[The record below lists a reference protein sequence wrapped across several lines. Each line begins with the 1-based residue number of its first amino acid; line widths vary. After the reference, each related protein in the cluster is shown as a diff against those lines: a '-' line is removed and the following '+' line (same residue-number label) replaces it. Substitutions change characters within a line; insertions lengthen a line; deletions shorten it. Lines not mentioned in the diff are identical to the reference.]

1 MKRLERT
8 EIQQREGVSDP
19 IGVLK
24 DILKEPMDVNE
35 DQLQSE
41 SVSVEDERNKA
52 DKNREIMDTRES
64 SNNAET
70 IEQGRDL
77 KPSENPILVEIVLRV
92 AMRKLSEFKAD
103 NFKRRIQAYG
113 IHVLPKINDVLNDKV

>member
-1 MKRLERT
+1 MKRVERT

-19 IGVLK
+19 IG
-24 DILKEPMDVNE
+24 ILEEPMDGND

-41 SVSVEDERNKA
+41 SVSVEDERIKT
-52 DKNREIMDTRES
+52 DKNRGIMDTRES

-92 AMRKLSEFKAD
+92 AIRKLSEFKAD

-113 IHVLPKINDVLNDKV
+113 IEVLPKINDVLNDKV